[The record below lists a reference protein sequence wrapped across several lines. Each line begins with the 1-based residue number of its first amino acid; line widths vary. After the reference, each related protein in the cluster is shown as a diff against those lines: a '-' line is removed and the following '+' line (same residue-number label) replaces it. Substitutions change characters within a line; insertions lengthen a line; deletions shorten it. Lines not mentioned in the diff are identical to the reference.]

1 MRKRTK
7 SKAPPETDTIYPKKQ
22 RKQKKQEEE
31 VAENAR
37 RRPREV
43 TDEERGGAKKGEIRG
58 AKDAEVIAEVSE
70 GPKAG
75 GNPQLHSRHVGG
87 GVIRMHPCLKAQW
100 RECARQTNKQ

>member
-7 SKAPPETDTIYPKKQ
+7 SKAPPEADTIYPTKQ

-43 TDEERGGAKKGEIRG
+43 TDEERSGA
-58 AKDAEVIAEVSE
+58 
-70 GPKAG
+70 
-75 GNPQLHSRHVGG
+75 
-87 GVIRMHPCLKAQW
+87 
-100 RECARQTNKQ
+100 